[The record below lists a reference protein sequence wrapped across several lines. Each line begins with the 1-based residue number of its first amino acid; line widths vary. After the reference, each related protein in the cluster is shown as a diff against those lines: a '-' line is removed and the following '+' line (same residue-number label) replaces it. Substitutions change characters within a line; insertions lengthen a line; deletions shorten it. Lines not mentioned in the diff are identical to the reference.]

1 MLTEEAGDSCA
12 GDDKGYTPRYRPL
25 GVTFF
30 PHKKSVTVKI
40 KGREMQA

>member
-12 GDDKGYTPRYRPL
+12 GDDDGYTPRYRPL
-25 GVTFF
+25 SAIFS
-30 PHKKSVTVKI
+30 PYKKSVTVKI